1 MPSFV
6 VSETPLCPSNDS
18 QISKNG
24 IVCDIQSISMIGN
37 GKDNPFS
44 ASLLMIRSKEESLSD
59 DPESKRRREE
69 GGTTLV
75 SVREKT
81 EEKAAD
87 MEKVDD
93 GTKAYLYDVS
103 IIVCIPIFVCNELDS
118 GSQRRKVL
126 GRLL

>member
-1 MPSFV
+1 
-6 VSETPLCPSNDS
+6 
-18 QISKNG
+18 
-24 IVCDIQSISMIGN
+24 MIGN